1 MAKWCF
7 GIDLGGTTVKCA
19 LFQTDGTVEEK
30 WEIVTRTENNGEAI
44 LPDIAATILAKIEEK
59 KIDKAE
65 VAGVGIGVPGPVEET
80 GEIPCAVNLHWGR
93 KNIEKELGDLTGLA
107 VKAGNDANVAAL
119 GEMWKGGGQG
129 AKNLILVTLGTGV
142 GGGIIVNEK
151 IVTGAHGA
159 GGEIGHAF
167 VNPAETK
174 ACNCGNKGCLEQ
186 YASATGI
193 VRLAK
198 KRLAADDTATTLRD
212 LPEVTAKDIFDAAK
226 AGDAVSLE
234 LVETLG
240 TILGGALAAIACVAD
255 PEMFVLGGGVSKA
268 GQILLDVVQKHFKER
283 AFQACE
289 DTKFVLASLGN
300 DAGMYGCAKMIF
312 GK

>member
-1 MAKWCF
+1 MEKWCF

-119 GEMWKGGGQG
+119 GKMMEMISGGMDANEALEK
-129 AKNLILVTLGTGV
+129 AKSSYGRFADGV
-142 GGGIIVNEK
+142 K
-151 IVTGAHGA
+151 
-159 GGEIGHAF
+159 F
-167 VNPAETK
+167 VNPRHE
-174 ACNCGNKGCLEQ
+174 
-186 YASATGI
+186 
-193 VRLAK
+193 
-198 KRLAADDTATTLRD
+198 
-212 LPEVTAKDIFDAAK
+212 
-226 AGDAVSLE
+226 
-234 LVETLG
+234 
-240 TILGGALAAIACVAD
+240 
-255 PEMFVLGGGVSKA
+255 
-268 GQILLDVVQKHFKER
+268 
-283 AFQACE
+283 
-289 DTKFVLASLGN
+289 
-300 DAGMYGCAKMIF
+300 
-312 GK
+312 